1 MAPAPLHR
9 TLTDLPIEAVA
20 DPVSTA
26 IEAGLL
32 VLTAEPGA
40 GKTSIVPLLAAATV
54 TERVLLL
61 QPRRLA
67 ARAAAQRLTDLIDG
81 DHRVGGVAGL
91 TMRGEHLVSAA
102 TRIEVMTEAILTNR
116 LQRDPELPGVG
127 AVIFDEFHERNL
139 HSDLGL
145 AMAIEAKATI
155 RDDLAIVVMSATLDP
170 EPVAALLAR
179 SSEPELE
186 PDVAVIEVP
195 GRTYPVETEHGARP
209 SRAGWADA
217 VATMTRRALGEVA
230 GDVLVFVPGRREV
243 DEVIGR
249 LKGTGLDVVGLHGG
263 STGEVR
269 RQVMSEQGP
278 RRVVVATAVA
288 ETSLTLPRIEAV
300 VDGGLARRSQFDP
313 ASGMGRLTT
322 GFATR
327 FAADQRRGRAGRLQ
341 PGRCYRLWSV
351 DEHQHLDDA
360 TPPEILEG
368 DPVPLAFE
376 LARWG
381 DPQARSLPLLD
392 HPGQHRLA
400 AGQRLLADLG
410 LVGNDGSL
418 SDRGRAAS
426 RLGLHPRSGALLL
439 TAAELDQPWLGATVA
454 TMLDD
459 DKRPSTP
466 DLVAELDQRG
476 GQLKRQASR
485 LLRRLDQQ
493 GYKHGA
499 SHDRRSRVDSGE
511 LPALL
516 AQAWPDR
523 VAIKRPDRGT
533 NPRPGQF
540 LIANGREGYLP
551 PSSPLAGAEFLV
563 VAEADGEA
571 RSATIRRAVAI
582 DRATLLKAADD
593 SVKWIDEVVW
603 DERRGSITA
612 ERQQRLG
619 AIVLHRQPL
628 ASPPPELVVDALS
641 DGLRRQGLDLLPW
654 GDKALDLRARL
665 AWLRDQAPDQWPP
678 VDDDSLLADLD
689 LWLDL
694 SRCRQPADLGRLDVV
709 AGLSRLLDWRQ
720 RAALDELAPTRLPIP
735 GGRDRP
741 VDYRSGR
748 PVLSVRLQYLI
759 GLDRHPTVG
768 PSQVPVAIE
777 LLSPAGRPAQVT
789 TDLPGFWRGSYA
801 AVRSE
806 LRGRYPKHR
815 WPERPWE
822 SDESDRRQ

>member
-1 MAPAPLHR
+1 MASAPLHR
-9 TLTDLPIEAVA
+9 TLTDLPIEGAA
-20 DPVSTA
+20 DSISTA

-40 GKTSIVPLLAAATV
+40 GKTSIVPLLAAATM

-67 ARAAAQRLTDLIDG
+67 ARAAAQRLTDLVEG
-81 DHRVGGVAGL
+81 DHRVGGVVGL
-91 TMRGEHLVSAA
+91 TMRGEHLVSAT

-139 HSDLGL
+139 HSDLSL
-145 AMAIEAKATI
+145 AMAIEARATI

-170 EPVAALLAR
+170 EPVAALLAL
-179 SSEPELE
+179 SSGSG
-186 PDVAVIEVP
+186 PDVAVIEVA
-195 GRTYPVETEHGARP
+195 GRTYPVETEHGVRP
-209 SRAGWADA
+209 PRSSWADA
-217 VATMTRRALGEVA
+217 VATMTRRALGEVG
-230 GDVLVFVPGRREV
+230 GDVLVFVPGRREI
-243 DEVIGR
+243 DEVVRR
-249 LKGTGLDVVGLHGG
+249 LSGTGSDVVGLHGG
-263 STGEVR
+263 STGEIR
-269 RQVMSEQGP
+269 RQVMSERGP

-300 VDGGLARRSQFDP
+300 VDGGLARRAQFDP
-313 ASGMGRLTT
+313 TSGMGRLAT
-322 GFATR
+322 GFVTR

-341 PGRCYRLWSV
+341 AGRCYRLWSV
-351 DEHQHLDDA
+351 DEHRHLDDA
-360 TPPEILEG
+360 TPPEILDG
-368 DPVPLAFE
+368 DPMPLAFE

-381 DPQARSLPLLD
+381 DPEALSLPLLD

-400 AGQRLLADLG
+400 AGQHLLAGLG
-410 LVGNDGSL
+410 LVADDGSL
-418 SDRGRAAS
+418 TNRGRAAS
-426 RLGLHPRSGALLL
+426 RLGLHPRSGVLLL
-439 TAAELDQPWLGATVA
+439 AAVELGQPWLGATVA
-454 TMLDD
+454 AMLDD
-459 DKRPSTP
+459 DKRPSTS
-466 DLVAELDQRG
+466 DLAAELDQRG
-476 GQLKRQASR
+476 GQMKGQASR

-493 GYKHGA
+493 GHNDGA
-499 SHDRRSRVDSGE
+499 GQDRRSRVDSGG
-511 LPALL
+511 LGALL
-516 AQAWPDR
+516 ARAWPDR
-523 VAIKRPDRGT
+523 VAIKRPDRGA

-593 SVKWIDEVVW
+593 SVEWIDEVVW

-628 ASPPPELVVDALS
+628 ASPRPELIVNALS
-641 DGLRRQGLDLLPW
+641 DGLRRQGLDMLPW
-654 GDKALDLRARL
+654 NNKAFDLRARL
-665 AWLRDQAPDQWPP
+665 AWLEDQAPDQWPG
-678 VDDDSLLADLD
+678 VDDDSLLANLD

-694 SRCRQPADLGRLDVV
+694 SRCRQPADLARLDVG
-709 AGLSRLLDWRQ
+709 AGLLRLLDWRQ

-759 GLDRHPTVG
+759 GLDHHPTVG
-768 PSQVPVAIE
+768 PGRVPVTIE

-822 SDESDRRQ
+822 SDGADSH